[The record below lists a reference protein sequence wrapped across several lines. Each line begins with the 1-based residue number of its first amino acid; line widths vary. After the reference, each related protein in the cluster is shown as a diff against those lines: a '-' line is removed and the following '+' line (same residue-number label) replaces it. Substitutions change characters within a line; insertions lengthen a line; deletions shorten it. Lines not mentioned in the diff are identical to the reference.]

1 MQEFQIKIAEN
12 ALNDSE
18 PLIMI
23 KIYEK
28 TALEIKKIIEEN
40 LSLQLENMRKKFEL
54 RKKLFLSKSTN
65 IKLENVTEDLEVINS
80 KNDEKQ
86 DEAVKEE
93 ETFFEGKES
102 ICKLLYHH

>member
-18 PLIMI
+18 PLILI

-28 TALEIKKIIEEN
+28 TAHEIKRVIEEN

-65 IKLENVTEDLEVINS
+65 IKLENLIEDLELINS
-80 KNDEKQ
+80 KKDEKQ
-86 DEAVKEE
+86 DEDGKAEE
-93 ETFFEGKES
+93 SFFEEKES
-102 ICKLLYHH
+102 VCKLLYHY